1 MSVKKIFIIFIL
13 FSLILL
19 YAKETKKMEYDN
31 YLETQM
37 IVETENGFVA
47 TKEIAIQLAEIYLI
61 NIYGEHIKERFPLE
75 AILKDEIWYIT
86 GTLPEGYEGGVP
98 IIKIS
103 KKTGAVLGFIQS
115 K

>member
-1 MSVKKIFIIFIL
+1 MFYKKIFFVL
-13 FSLILL
+13 FAFTLSVL
-19 YAKETKKMEYDN
+19 YADEDNRMEYDK

-37 IVETENGFVA
+37 IVETKNGFVA
-47 TKEIAIQLAEIYLI
+47 TKELAIQLAEVYLI
-61 NIYGEHIKERFPLE
+61 NIYGEHIKKRFPLE

-103 KKTGAVLGFIQS
+103 KKTG
-115 K
+115 